1 MIKEALLVE
10 WDVIGWLSYVTGIL
24 SAPLV
29 LIKPPCETFQRH
41 IISFGKGSSSW
52 SRSWSDRAEI
62 LLSFFPSPFCTPATL
77 ARTQS
82 EEHVLDRK
90 IKYVVCAIKIGL
102 SILMTPSLC
111 EIRQFFGQIVQSGKT
126 LSKTLYALD
135 CCLGYILYIVKALSG
150 TVAVFYC
157 EYGSID

>member
-1 MIKEALLVE
+1 MVIICHRNSKCTFGANKTPMLASLAFGAKKHVKLSSVILFRLVNA
-10 WDVIGWLSYVTGIL
+10 T
-24 SAPLV
+24 
-29 LIKPPCETFQRH
+29 
-41 IISFGKGSSSW
+41 SSSW

-62 LLSFFPSPFCTPATL
+62 LLSFFSSPFCTPATL

-90 IKYVVCAIKIGL
+90 IEYVVCAIKIGL

-126 LSKTLYALD
+126 LSKTLHALD
-135 CCLGYILYIVKALSG
+135 CCPGYILYIVMALSG